1 MPLRGWT
8 MRGLSRCMVVALML
22 GLWLSAVAMG
32 EAQKAD
38 TVAGAQQQPKEEAGQ
53 KTPAVTAQQ
62 AGVGNVNVLVTDEDG
77 RTIPGLKKENFRV
90 LDNGTP
96 VTVQN
101 LSPTS
106 APITV
111 VILLEYS
118 SLAYGY
124 YAGKATYWAAGF
136 LDHLEPRDWVG
147 LVTYDLHS
155 RVRIDFTHNRAAV
168 LDAIGSLGIPTYSES
183 NLFDGLI
190 DTVEM
195 MDRVHGRKTILLLTT
210 GANSF
215 SAASFDDVR
224 RRLRSSDV
232 TIFCVGLA
240 EEEVVRSAR
249 TPIGYLQS
257 QTFLREFSE
266 QTGGIAWFPRFQAEL
281 PEIFRS
287 VVGFL
292 RSEYTLSFTPPEA
305 ARDGKYHKLTVQVV
319 GSDGKPLRITNESGR
334 QRKVK
339 AIARAGYQLPPE
351 MRSAR

>member
-1 MPLRGWT
+1 
-8 MRGLSRCMVVALML
+8 MVVALML

-62 AGVGNVNVLVTDEDG
+62 AGVVNVNVLVTDEDG

-96 VTVQN
+96 VTVQS

-106 APITV
+106 TPITV
-111 VILLEYS
+111 VMLLEYS

-195 MDRVHGRKTILLLTT
+195 MDRVRGRKTILLLTT

-240 EEEVVRSAR
+240 EEEVVRSA
-249 TPIGYLQS
+249 
-257 QTFLREFSE
+257 
-266 QTGGIAWFPRFQAEL
+266 
-281 PEIFRS
+281 
-287 VVGFL
+287 
-292 RSEYTLSFTPPEA
+292 
-305 ARDGKYHKLTVQVV
+305 
-319 GSDGKPLRITNESGR
+319 
-334 QRKVK
+334 
-339 AIARAGYQLPPE
+339 
-351 MRSAR
+351 